1 MTLELLL
8 AVKKIQYS
16 LVQWIRPEAPGS
28 NPMHFHLCLF
38 VRPTF
43 EQDTGSWVC
52 GDYILIFW
60 DW

>member
-52 GDYILIFW
+52 GDNIY
-60 DW
+60 